1 MSPACICGSTEKRC
15 PVHGVIAVE
24 EGVGTPNP
32 FKRYYGGAGGMP
44 EGRVLKAGTH
54 PLPYVQAGMKL
65 RIVGR
70 SWQEFASLV
79 KEVYA
84 TPSGMRVRLVGAN
97 TGSAWMLP
105 YDEVRRGYELMA
117 DFETKV
123 PLSDSPPSCSHAN
136 KKAVPSYYDDTQ
148 WCPDCGA
155 VRGNNGGM
163 GAAFAWLDW
172 QLPKNANCDVATS

>member
-1 MSPACICGSTEKRC
+1 
-15 PVHGVIAVE
+15 VIAVE

-32 FKRYYGGAGGMP
+32 FKRYYGGGGMP
-44 EGRVLKAGTH
+44 SRILKAGTH
-54 PLPYVQAGMKL
+54 PLPYVQVGMKL

-79 KEVYA
+79 QEVYA

-97 TGSAWMLP
+97 TGRAWTMP
-105 YDEVRRGYELMA
+105 YDEVRRGYDLMA

-123 PLSDSPPSCSHAN
+123 PSSDSPPSCLHA
-136 KKAVPSYYDDTQ
+136 KKEAVPSYYDDTQ

-155 VRGNNGGM
+155 VRGNNGCM
-163 GAAFAWLDW
+163 GAAFEWLDW
-172 QLPKNANCDVATS
+172 QLPKNAVTPAEEKPQ